1 MEKRREKGRRCKK
14 GGEKVPTS
22 GLNIELHLRVY
33 NCYPNLIFNDVTVAA
48 LILPIIIFM
57 SQVHE
62 VKGNHS

>member
-1 MEKRREKGRRCKK
+1 ML
-14 GGEKVPTS
+14 
-22 GLNIELHLRVY
+22 GLNIELRLRVY

-62 VKGNHS
+62 VKGNHN